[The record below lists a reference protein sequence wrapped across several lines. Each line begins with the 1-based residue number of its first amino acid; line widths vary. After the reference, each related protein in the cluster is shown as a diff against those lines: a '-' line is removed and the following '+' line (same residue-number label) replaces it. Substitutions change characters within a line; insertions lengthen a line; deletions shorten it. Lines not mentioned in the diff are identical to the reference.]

1 MHQMTAVQ
9 KQEVGNLVKDYQF
22 EFLHQ
27 IFQPVYPHFREV
39 ALLLLLLTKA
49 PYSLNNWYMIIF

>member
-49 PYSLNNWYMIIF
+49 PYSLNN